1 MDGETAEQLAL
12 HAPPLTD
19 PRTRHPLA
27 LISSNQPLGHAPAAA
42 VLETAKPV
50 ADAGSAGGDGGSE
63 NGESGGEET
72 RALQAENDTLRAM
85 LVRTRRETDRE
96 LDAKDRVLAA
106 LLEEVATLELENG
119 RLRERARVAE
129 ASRAEL
135 QSTVTELGLMLWAA
149 RAAEEDAAAS
159 SRALG

>member
-1 MDGETAEQLAL
+1 M
-12 HAPPLTD
+12 
-19 PRTRHPLA
+19 
-27 LISSNQPLGHAPAAA
+27 
-42 VLETAKPV
+42 
-50 ADAGSAGGDGGSE
+50 
-63 NGESGGEET
+63 
-72 RALQAENDTLRAM
+72 
-85 LVRTRRETDRE
+85 
-96 LDAKDRVLAA
+96 
-106 LLEEVATLELENG
+106 ATLERENG